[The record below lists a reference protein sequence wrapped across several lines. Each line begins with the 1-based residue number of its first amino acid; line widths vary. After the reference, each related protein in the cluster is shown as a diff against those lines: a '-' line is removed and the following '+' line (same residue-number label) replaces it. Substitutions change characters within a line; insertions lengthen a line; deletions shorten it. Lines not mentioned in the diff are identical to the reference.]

1 MGRKSKAVVRKQE
14 ILEHFYTVMCNEGFE
29 NASIAKVAASMDVNP
44 SLLIHYFKTKEE
56 MVIELVDFFL
66 NRYETAFVEDFR
78 KIADPQARFDKAMNT
93 LFGLDWLSVGDYS
106 VFYACYYLAARHERI
121 RERFQQMYVRF
132 RDFLMVEANI
142 WVENK
147 IVRQHSAA
155 EVTEYLIMLTEGM
168 TFYQRL
174 QDRATWVARGEMVRR
189 MAIQTLIG

>member
-56 MVIELVDFFL
+56 MVVELVDFFL
-66 NRYETAFVEDFR
+66 NRYETAFVEDFH
-78 KIADPQARFDKAMNT
+78 KITEPQARFDKAMNT
-93 LFGLDWLSVGDYS
+93 LFGLDWLAVGDYS

-132 RDFLMVEANI
+132 RDFLLIEAEV
-142 WVENK
+142 WLANK
-147 IVRQHSAA
+147 IVRQQSAI
-155 EVTEYLIMLTEGM
+155 EITEYLMMLTEGM
-168 TFYQRL
+168 AFYQRL
-174 QDRATWVARGEMVRR
+174 QARETWENRGEMVRR
-189 MAIQTLIG
+189 MAIKTLVG